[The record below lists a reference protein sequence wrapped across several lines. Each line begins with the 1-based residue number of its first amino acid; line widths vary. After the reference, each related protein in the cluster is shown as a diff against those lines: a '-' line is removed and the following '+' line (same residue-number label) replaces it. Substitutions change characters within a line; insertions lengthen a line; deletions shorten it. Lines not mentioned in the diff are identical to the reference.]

1 MLENQKIG
9 IAFDLDGVI
18 TATARLHFRA
28 WQLEALKWGMHLT
41 KEQNDRL
48 RGLNRQKTAL
58 AICKLN
64 NVVLSKND
72 LNQFCYQKNKLYK
85 EYLKNELDDSF
96 ILGHAKQTLLKL
108 KQHGYRIVITSS
120 SRNAPMIISKL
131 NLNVCIHAIVD
142 PDTILH
148 SKPFPD
154 LYLKAAELLNIPPQ
168 HMIGV
173 EDAPAGVEGIIA
185 AKMISVAIKWTNDIK
200 QFSKADYILATADDL
215 TFDFLEGVINEHFK
229 IKNS

>member
-1 MLENQKIG
+1 MEKKKIG

-18 TATARLHFRA
+18 TATAKLHFRA

-41 KEQNDRL
+41 KEQNDQL

-64 NVVLSKND
+64 NVVLNKND
-72 LNQFCYQKNKLYK
+72 LNLFCYQKNKLYK
-85 EYLKNELDDSF
+85 KYLENELDDSF
-96 ILGHAKQTLLKL
+96 VLGHAKQTLLKL

-120 SRNAPMIISKL
+120 SRNAPTIIRKL
-131 NLNVCIHAIVD
+131 NLNLYIDAIVD
-142 PDTILH
+142 PDTILYP
-148 SKPFPD
+148 KPFPD
-154 LYLKAAELLNIPPQ
+154 LYLKGAELLNISPQ
-168 HMIGV
+168 HMIGI
-173 EDAPAGVEGIIA
+173 EDAPAGIEGIIA
-185 AKMISVAIKWTNDIK
+185 AKMISVAIKWTNDIN

-229 IKNS
+229 INNS